1 LLKNK
6 LFIGLFFVFIFS
18 FITGCVNNAQ
28 FGAPEPEKGFTG
40 VVISPG
46 SCFFDGTT
54 NQAITSGNTLPNAQV
69 NFYGA
74 ESGTLEISTI
84 TSPDGAFEI
93 DNPVSSAYIIYAF
106 REYPQGSGQ
115 FVVLKKAVINLSP
128 SERINIGEINSYT
141 TAQVIIWEQAN
152 LLYSNN
158 FTLFDPQNLSWS
170 FNPSGLMLSVGDI
183 PNLVPTTKL
192 IDAVDKALLECR
204 DPQKDSNVIKY
215 AKEIVRAQF
224 GAPDIEPISVPIV
237 VTPTPCVAPLPD
249 VRFTVRVDGFIVTFT
264 NLTKNASRYEWDYGD
279 GNQSSTSRSSHS
291 HIYRTPGSYLVTL
304 TAYNECNDSVT
315 MAQFVDNVGMGS
327 NIENNPESGSIS
339 Y

>member
-54 NQAITSGNTLPNAQV
+54 NQAITSGNTLLNVQV
-69 NFYGA
+69 YFYSGQ
-74 ESGTLEISTI
+74 SGTFEAST
-84 TSPDGAFEI
+84 TASPYGVFEI

-158 FTLFDPQNLSWS
+158 FTLFDPQNSSWS
-170 FNPSGLMLSVGDI
+170 FNPSDLILSVEDI

-249 VRFTVRVDGFIVTFT
+249 VKFTKTVNGLDVTFI
-264 NLTKNASRYEWDYGD
+264 NLTTGAISYLWNYGD
-279 GNQSSTSRSSHS
+279 GNTSYIMDQQHTHHYSTA
-291 HIYRTPGSYLVTL
+291 GSYLVSL
-304 TAYNECNDSVT
+304 TAFNVCGQSVT
-315 MAQFVDNVGMGS
+315 MASIPVQVINTENIIISS
-327 NIENNPESGSIS
+327 NE
-339 Y
+339 